1 MAWLL
6 LSCCWGSLK
15 RTAALLCQICPHL
28 YLETRADITLEWNLL
43 HKILK
48 KCQIFK
54 LKANR
59 RFVCFSMHF
68 IPYFYFLFC
77 VSMLIRYLE
86 PSLGFPIYRLKSAT
100 VSLLLFFT
108 WKRKEAKQ
116 CFASFSHHETKQNS
130 FLHFHSW
137 ASLLLKVTSVKR

>member
-86 PSLGFPIYRLKSAT
+86 PSMGFPIYRLKSAT
-100 VSLLLFFT
+100 VSLLLFSLGSEKKPSSVLRLF
-108 WKRKEAKQ
+108 
-116 CFASFSHHETKQNS
+116 HITKQNRIVFFIS
-130 FLHFHSW
+130 IVGHRYF
-137 ASLLLKVTSVKR
+137 